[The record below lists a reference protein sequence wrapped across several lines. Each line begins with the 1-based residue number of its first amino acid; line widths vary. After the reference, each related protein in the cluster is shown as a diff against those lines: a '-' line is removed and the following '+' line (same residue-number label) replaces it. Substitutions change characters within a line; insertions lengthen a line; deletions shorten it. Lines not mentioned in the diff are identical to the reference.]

1 MRTSARSLSQRMG
14 RPRLVLAAAA
24 LISAALVASVSG
36 AASAAPVGEF
46 TTFRLGVGGYGGKA
60 LASGPECRAR
70 GQ

>member
-1 MRTSARSLSQRMG
+1 M
-14 RPRLVLAAAA
+14 LAAAA

-36 AASAAPVGEF
+36 AASAAPVSEF